1 MTCYLNN
8 LERNNIKVMAPRKIQ
23 QEAIEHII
31 DTVLRRG
38 RKLINMPCRTGKTF
52 TTIYSLNKAG
62 IDLIIV
68 LCGKASAKTSYET
81 DSTWIDPKTGKID
94 GYNRVIVNNKAIKN
108 FFETF
113 VINAGDKLLIEVTP
127 QLLNKHPEFVEKLA
141 ELAQTMNAVF
151 VFDEAHFTEQTAK
164 TKDMVATITDS
175 SDEDILTEETL
186 KDFKTIPWI
195 YLTASPDTQSLQKV
209 FSTENEN
216 YYEVTKEMEIEL
228 YQQDLLRPV
237 EEREFNYVPVRN
249 CLYVMNHIMDSIFD
263 SSHSAK
269 QDFTS
274 LFTLPLSRPNAEEFV
289 LKSLTKAITI
299 IKQGPG
305 VDFMKDDFAGPTY
318 TRRGSNINLMIK
330 VAVNSKKTNKS
341 DKSVAEHVADCINEV
356 KDELLETF
364 SEFSGL
370 NILDATQTN
379 NISQDQANK
388 FFDSNPYTINIILT
402 QQRLI
407 EGTTL
412 YNLDGFL
419 YYCTAGTL
427 VKYKQESGRTLTPST
442 NKTFGFIFFFDET
455 ALANVREILL
465 NKLNNLKKKKKHGPR
480 RLTADQAA
488 KFTRINPAFIED
500 GNEDLKL
507 IDYSK
512 SLLTKSD
519 IEKKRVKE
527 NLFNKERLL
536 QPDIFELIKSLL
548 TKCSGNTT
556 KTIKTKV
563 TSETSEAD
571 SSSKS
576 ASTSSKSSKKKSIS
590 PDTKPEEIEIEKL
603 VNTIM
608 YMYQDCVQNDIDADQ
623 ISDNLITEAE
633 INNLPTAVLTKFYED
648 EDLYFIMMDI
658 YAAMSEDQGTINPE
672 DNDND

>member
-31 DTVLRRG
+31 NTVLRRS

-81 DSTWIDPKTGKID
+81 DSTWINPKTGKVD

-113 VINAGDKLLIEVTP
+113 AVNAGDKLLIEVTP

-141 ELAQTMNAVF
+141 HLAQTMNAAF

-175 SDEDILTEETL
+175 SDDAITEEAL

-195 YLTASPDTQSLQKV
+195 YLTASPDTQSLQNV

-216 YYEVTKEMEIEL
+216 YYEVTKEMEVEL
-228 YQQDLLRPV
+228 YKQDLLRPV

-249 CLYVMNHIMDSIFD
+249 CLYVMNRIMDSIFD
-263 SSHSAK
+263 SSHSTK

-289 LKSLTKAITI
+289 LKSLTRAITI

-305 VDFMKDDFAGPTY
+305 VEFMRDDFAGPTY

-330 VAVNSKKTNKS
+330 VAVNNKKTNKS
-341 DKSVAEHVADCINEV
+341 DKSVAEHVADCIKEV
-356 KDELLETF
+356 KEELLENF
-364 SEFSGL
+364 PEFAGL

-379 NISQDQANK
+379 NISQDQANN

-455 ALANVREILL
+455 ALANVRAILL
-465 NKLNNLKKKKKHGPR
+465 NKLNNIKKTKKHGPH
-480 RLTADQAA
+480 RLTAEQAA
-488 KFTRINPAFIED
+488 KFTRINPAFIDD
-500 GNEDLKL
+500 GNDELKL
-507 IDYSK
+507 VDYSK
-512 SLLTKSD
+512 SLLTRSD
-519 IEKKRVKE
+519 IEKKRIKE

-536 QPDIFELIKSLL
+536 KPDIFELIKSLL

-556 KTIKTKV
+556 KTVKSRT
-563 TSETSEAD
+563 TSETDTD
-571 SSSKS
+571 SASKS
-576 ASTSSKSSKKKSIS
+576 TSTASRGSKKTIS

-608 YMYQDCVQNDIDADQ
+608 YMYQDCVQNDIEADQ

-633 INNLPTAVLTKFYED
+633 INNLPTAVLKKFYEE